1 MHDSVRV
8 GLRRLLT
15 GGERLRIRFAPDHP
29 LLRREAATASV
40 RPGSRVLF
48 VCLGNVNRSPFAERY
63 ARRRFDDAVDVESAG
78 FVRRQ
83 GRESPGTAVE
93 VADEFGV
100 DLGDHRSRTVTASS
114 LADADVVF
122 LMDVRNYRML
132 RTRFRLDH
140 GETFLLG
147 ALSGSSGS
155 ALSGRVGSAE
165 IPDPHGDDREEYRR
179 VFGRI
184 ADAVDALAAD
194 PDRDDGRGR

>member
-1 MHDSVRV
+1 MRDHAKV

-15 GGERLRIRFAPDHP
+15 GGERLRIRLSPDHP

-40 RPGSRVLF
+40 RSASRILF

-63 ARRRFDDAVDVESAG
+63 ARRRLDGEVDVESAG

-83 GRESPGTAVE
+83 GRESPGTAVG

-100 DLGDHRSRTVTASS
+100 DLGDHRSRTVTESDVD
-114 LADADVVF
+114 DADVVF
-122 LMDVRNYRML
+122 LMDIRNYRTL
-132 RTRFRLDH
+132 RTRFRPDLR
-140 GETFLLG
+140 ETFLLG
-147 ALSGSSGS
+147 ALSGPPGS
-155 ALSGRVGSAE
+155 FELS
-165 IPDPHGDDREEYRR
+165 DPHGGDREEYRR

-194 PDRDDGRGR
+194 LDREGGNAG